1 MDRHRRTV
9 ERLRERDERR
19 CTSGGSAGSTGVA
32 NTRVHFCGLGL
43 DCNER
48 VFFPR
53 IGTAETVVRR
63 AQELLSE
70 YFLREEAASWPAGE
84 DGRDTETQGVLT
96 RTVRVLDLGTGSGCL
111 LLAAISARIGSHG
124 SRAGVLGVGVDNDE
138 EAVRLAAHN
147 AGLVG
152 ASDCT
157 KWVCADFGRLHEQV
171 VRAELGG
178 EPFDMV
184 TLTAPVHPRGVLAFC
199 TVTEVSHAGDPGAA
213 RVGAAQVGEAAVGN
227 AGM

>member
-84 DGRDTETQGVLT
+84 DGLDAATQGVLT

-111 LLAAISARIGSHG
+111 LLAAISPRIGSHG

-184 TLTAPVHPRGVLAFC
+184 TLAAPVHPRRLGVLHC
-199 TVTEVSHAGDPGAA
+199 NRGVSC
-213 RVGAAQVGEAAVGN
+213 R
-227 AGM
+227 

>member
-9 ERLRERDERR
+9 QRLRERDERR
-19 CTSGGSAGSTGVA
+19 CTSGGPAWSTGVA
-32 NTRVHFCGLGL
+32 NKRVHFCGLDL

-63 AQELLSE
+63 AQELISE
-70 YFLREEAASWPAGE
+70 YFLPEEVASWPDGE
-84 DGRDTETQGVLT
+84 DDQGTKTQGVLT

-111 LLAAISARIGSHG
+111 LLAAISPRVGSHG

-171 VRAELGG
+171 LRAELGG

-184 TLTAPVHPRGVLAFC
+184 TL
-199 TVTEVSHAGDPGAA
+199 AA
-213 RVGAAQVGEAAVGN
+213 HV
-227 AGM
+227 